1 MAARKNNKVTRRSG
15 GVGAER
21 RLQKITRA
29 LEGMIGGDLDR
40 QLPISPA
47 GDELDALCYSV
58 NILVGELAFATANLR
73 RARAEAEA
81 ANAAKS
87 SFLRAASHELRTP
100 LAVIVWLVEAIKD
113 PTRVPP
119 ERVERSL
126 TGIRRSADELLRTT
140 EAVLDLS
147 RLDDPNARPEV
158 EETNVIAIVGEAIEN
173 LRPLAERKQIVMRLA
188 VDAGVPSAVMTNSH
202 HFRQVV
208 VNLVANAIKFTT
220 QGEIVVRVRRRAG
233 KLAIDVEDPG
243 VGIPFAAR
251 GRIFEPFFQVDRSV
265 SQRVGGSGLGLA
277 IAKRFA
283 EGLGGDVRLRAS
295 REGQGS
301 TFRFTIPLQI
311 PAGNGE
317 PSSSGGRRAPS
328 APRPRPLEGLRVL
341 VADDERLVRDALAKL
356 LEMEGAT
363 VGCASNGEEA
373 VTMALAEDFA
383 LVLMDIRMPV
393 VDGLE
398 ATSRLR
404 AANFGRPI
412 VALTANAS
420 PEQRAACFAA
430 GCTDHLTKPIAGTDL
445 VAKVAATWRSGQA
458 GDTPQ

>member
-1 MAARKNNKVTRRSG
+1 MAARKKVKRAARGGMSARMRR
-15 GVGAER
+15 
-21 RLQKITRA
+21 ITRA
-29 LEGMIGGDLDR
+29 LERMIGGDLAA
-40 QLPISPA
+40 QLPISGA
-47 GDELDALCYSV
+47 GDELDAICYAV

-73 RARAEAEA
+73 RARAEAET

-113 PTRVPP
+113 PLQAPP

-126 TGIRRSADELLRTT
+126 AGIRRSADELLRTT

-147 RLDDPNARPEV
+147 RLDDPNARLDL
-158 EETNVIAIVGEAIEN
+158 EEADVVAIVGEAVEN
-173 LRPLAERKQIVMRLA
+173 LRPLAERKQLNIRLA
-188 VDAGVPSAVMTNSH
+188 IEARVPARLMTNAH

-208 VNLVANAIKFTT
+208 VNLVANAIKFTA
-220 QGEIVVRVRRRAG
+220 QGEIVVRVQRRAG
-233 KLAIDVEDPG
+233 KLAVDVEDPG
-243 VGIPFAAR
+243 VGIPYAVR

-265 SQRVGGSGLGLA
+265 SQRVGGTGVGLA

-283 EGLGGDVRLRAS
+283 EGLGGDVRLSAS
-295 REGQGS
+295 REGRGS
-301 TFRFTIPLQI
+301 TFRFTIPLLRSG
-311 PAGNGE
+311 PDPE
-317 PSSSGGRRAPS
+317 PRARGGRRATGAQRS
-328 APRPRPLEGLRVL
+328 RPLEGLRIL
-341 VADDERLVRDALAKL
+341 VADDEKLVRDALAKL

-363 VGCASNGEEA
+363 VGCATNGEEA

-404 AANFGRPI
+404 AANFARPI

-420 PEQRAACFAA
+420 PEQRAACLAA
-430 GCTDHLTKPIAGTDL
+430 GFTDHLTKPIAGTDL
-445 VAKVAATWRSGQA
+445 VSKVVASCRPSA
-458 GDTPQ
+458 

>member
-1 MAARKNNKVTRRSG
+1 MAARKKVTRRARAG
-15 GVGAER
+15 GNDTR

-29 LEGMIGGDLDR
+29 LEAMIGGDLGR
-40 QLPISPA
+40 QLPISA
-47 GDELDALCYSV
+47 GGDELDALCYSV

-113 PTRVPP
+113 PVRVPP

-126 TGIRRSADELLRTT
+126 AGIRRSADELLRTT

-158 EETNVIAIVGEAIEN
+158 EETDVIAIIGEAVEN
-173 LRPLAERKQIVMRLA
+173 LRPLAERKQLGIRLA
-188 VDAGVPSAVMTNSH
+188 VEAGVPTRLMTNAH

-208 VNLVANAIKFTT
+208 VNLVANAIKFTSE
-220 QGEIVVRVRRRAG
+220 GEIVVHVQRRAG
-233 KLAIDVEDPG
+233 KLAVDVEDPG
-243 VGIPFAAR
+243 VGIPYAVR

-265 SQRVGGSGLGLA
+265 SQRLGGTGVGLA

-295 REGQGS
+295 REGRGS
-301 TFRFTIPLQI
+301 TFRFTIPLL
-311 PAGNGE
+311 ASAREGE
-317 PSSSGGRRAPS
+317 RPSSGGQRA
-328 APRPRPLEGLRVL
+328 AAAARARPLEGMRIL
-341 VADDERLVRDALAKL
+341 VADDEKLVRDALAKL
-356 LEMEGAT
+356 LELEGAV
-363 VGCASNGEEA
+363 VGCATNGEEA
-373 VTMALAEDFA
+373 VTMALAEDYA
-383 LVLMDIRMPV
+383 LVLMDIRMPG

-398 ATSRLR
+398 AISRLR
-404 AANFGRPI
+404 AANFARPI
-412 VALTANAS
+412 VALTASAS

-430 GCTDHLTKPIAGTDL
+430 GCTDHLTKPIAGTEL
-445 VAKVAATWRSGQA
+445 VAKVAAATWRSGA
-458 GDTPQ
+458 PSA

>member
-1 MAARKNNKVTRRSG
+1 MAARKKVTRRA
-15 GVGAER
+15 GAGEVR
-21 RLQKITRA
+21 RLRKITRA

-40 QLPISPA
+40 QLPISGA

-73 RARAEAEA
+73 RARADAEA

-113 PTRVPP
+113 PTRAPP

-126 TGIRRSADELLRTT
+126 AGIRRSADELLRTT

-147 RLDDPNARPEV
+147 RLDDPNARLEV
-158 EETNVIAIVGEAIEN
+158 EATNVIATVGEAVEN
-173 LRPLAERKQIVMRLA
+173 LRPLAERKQLGVRLA
-188 VDAGVPSAVMTNSH
+188 IEDEVPAILMTNAQ

-208 VNLVANAIKFTT
+208 VNLVANAIKFTA
-220 QGEIVVRVRRRAG
+220 QGEIVVRVLRRAG

-243 VGIPFAAR
+243 AGIPLAAR
-251 GRIFEPFFQVDRSV
+251 GRIFEPFFQVDRSL
-265 SQRVGGSGLGLA
+265 SQRLGGTGVGLA

-295 REGQGS
+295 REGRGS
-301 TFRFTIPLQI
+301 TFRFTIPLQR
-311 PAGNGE
+311 PADDGDA
-317 PSSSGGRRAPS
+317 RAPAARRVS
-328 APRPRPLEGLRVL
+328 ASARARPLEGLRIL
-341 VADDERLVRDALAKL
+341 VADDEKLVRDALAKL
-356 LEMEGAT
+356 LEMEGAI
-363 VGCASNGEEA
+363 VGCATNGEEA
-373 VTMALAEDFA
+373 VTMALAEDFS
-383 LVLMDIRMPV
+383 LVLMDVRMPG

-404 AANFGRPI
+404 AAKFGRPI
-412 VALTANAS
+412 LALTANAS
-420 PEQRAACFAA
+420 PEQRAACMAA
-430 GCTDHLTKPIAGTDL
+430 GCSDHLAKPIAGSDL
-445 VAKVAATWRSGQA
+445 IARVAAAWRSGHGVVSTA
-458 GDTPQ
+458 S

>member
-1 MAARKNNKVTRRSG
+1 MAARKKVKRAARGGTSARMRR
-15 GVGAER
+15 
-21 RLQKITRA
+21 ITRA
-29 LEGMIGGDLDR
+29 LERMIGGDLAA
-40 QLPISPA
+40 QLPVSAA
-47 GDELDALCYSV
+47 GDELDAICYAV

-73 RARAEAEA
+73 RARAEAET

-113 PTRVPP
+113 PLQAPP

-126 TGIRRSADELLRTT
+126 AGIRRSADELLRTT

-147 RLDDPNARPEV
+147 RLDDPNARLEL
-158 EETNVIAIVGEAIEN
+158 EEADVVAIVGEAVEN
-173 LRPLAERKQIVMRLA
+173 LRPLAERKQLGIRLA
-188 VDAGVPSAVMTNSH
+188 IEARVPERLMTNAH

-220 QGEIVVRVRRRAG
+220 QGEIVVRVQRRAG
-233 KLAIDVEDPG
+233 KLAVDVEDPG
-243 VGIPFAAR
+243 VGIPYAVR

-265 SQRVGGSGLGLA
+265 SQRVGGTGVGLA

-295 REGQGS
+295 REGRGS
-301 TFRFTIPLQI
+301 TFRFTIPLLRSGPD
-311 PAGNGE
+311 PA
-317 PSSSGGRRAPS
+317 PRARGGRRAS
-328 APRPRPLEGLRVL
+328 GAPRPRPLEGLRIL
-341 VADDERLVRDALAKL
+341 VADDEKLVRDALAKL

-363 VGCASNGEEA
+363 VGCATNGEEA

-404 AANFGRPI
+404 AANFARPI

-420 PEQRAACFAA
+420 PEQRAACLAA
-430 GCTDHLTKPIAGTDL
+430 GFTDHLTKPIAGTDL
-445 VAKVAATWRSGQA
+445 VSKVVASCRPSA
-458 GDTPQ
+458 

>member
-1 MAARKNNKVTRRSG
+1 MAARKKLTRPARAG
-15 GVGAER
+15 GPER
-21 RLQKITRA
+21 RLHKITRA
-29 LEGMIGGDLDR
+29 LEEMIGGDLDQ
-40 QLPISPA
+40 QLPISGA

-58 NILVGELAFATANLR
+58 NILVGELAFATANLQ

-113 PTRVPP
+113 PAQAPP

-126 TGIRRSADELLRTT
+126 AGIRRSADELLRTT

-147 RLDDPNARPEV
+147 RLDDPNARLET
-158 EETNVIAIVGEAIEN
+158 EETDVIAIVSEAIEN
-173 LRPLAERKQIVMRLA
+173 LRPLGDRKQLA
-188 VDAGVPSAVMTNSH
+188 VRLVVEAGVPALLMTNAH

-208 VNLVANAIKFTT
+208 VNLVANAIKFTAE
-220 QGEIVVRVRRRAG
+220 GEIIVRVHRRAG
-233 KLAIDVEDPG
+233 KLAVDVEDPG
-243 VGIPFAAR
+243 VGIPYAVR

-265 SQRVGGSGLGLA
+265 SQRLGGTGVGLA

-295 REGQGS
+295 REGRGS
-301 TFRFTIPLQI
+301 TFRFTIPFLLSGREGERPS
-311 PAGNGE
+311 PA
-317 PSSSGGRRAPS
+317 GRRAAA
-328 APRPRPLEGLRVL
+328 APRARPLEGMRIL
-341 VADDERLVRDALAKL
+341 VADDEKLVRDALAKL
-356 LEMEGAT
+356 LELEGAV
-363 VGCASNGEEA
+363 VGCATNGEEA
-373 VTMALAEDFA
+373 VTMALAEDYG
-383 LVLMDIRMPV
+383 LVLMDVRMPV

-398 ATSRLR
+398 AISRLR
-404 AANFGRPI
+404 AANFARPI

-430 GCTDHLTKPIAGTDL
+430 GCTDHLTKPIAGSDL
-445 VAKVAATWRSGQA
+445 VSKVVASCRPSA
-458 GDTPQ
+458 